1 MEVKDA
7 VNVAKRWV
15 QEILADED
23 VQNVGLEEV
32 EYDGEEKV
40 WDVTV
45 GFSRRWN
52 SPKDGQL
59 SGLAAALAVTQPA
72 LKRAYRIVTVSDSN
86 GKVLSMKRRGGDSA

>member
-7 VNVAKRWV
+7 VTIAKRWV
-15 QEILADED
+15 QDILADED

-32 EYDGEEKV
+32 VYDRDEKV
-40 WDVTV
+40 WDVTI

-52 SPKDGQL
+52 SPKEGQL

-72 LKRAYRIVTVSDSN
+72 LKRAYRIVAVSDVD
-86 GKVLSMKRRGGDSA
+86 GKVLSMTRRSDDST